1 MYGGVY
7 RVGKVGGRRGEG
19 WLREGGGVGVGVPM
33 PDTTVQPLE
42 LRGDQ

>member
-19 WLREGGGVGVGVPM
+19 WLRGGVGVGGGGAHARHHSA
-33 PDTTVQPLE
+33 TART
-42 LRGDQ
+42 